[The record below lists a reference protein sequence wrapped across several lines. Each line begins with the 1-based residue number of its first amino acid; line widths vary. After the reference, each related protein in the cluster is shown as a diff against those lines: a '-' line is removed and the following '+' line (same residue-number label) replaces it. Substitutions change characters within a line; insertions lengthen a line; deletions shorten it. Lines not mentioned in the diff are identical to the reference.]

1 MPGAAMGAAA
11 GLQLVGG
18 VLKGISAKN
27 AADAN
32 ASIDNA
38 DASMA
43 DQAGGVARENGQQQA
58 TMRAMQGSRLAGSQ
72 TAGFSASGVAT
83 NAGSVLSVLDDTA
96 LVSKEDQD
104 VIQNNAARTAW
115 GYDAQATNFRNK
127 ATLDQQ
133 EGESEELG
141 GILGGVTS
149 AAGTASQIKLG

>member
-1 MPGAAMGAAA
+1 MGAAA

-38 DASMA
+38 NASMA

>member
-38 DASMA
+38 NASMA